1 MLKIE
6 DDITGPILIIMSIAL
21 IMEQNSYIFMTAL
34 MSLGDT
40 KSTAITYFVTFFSTV
55 IFCEIGIF
63 INGIYGLTFGIVIAT
78 IVGGICNYY
87 FYRVSLKKR
96 VKE

>member
-34 MSLGDT
+34 MSLGEA
-40 KSTAITYFVTFFSTV
+40 KATAITYFVTFVSTV
-55 IFCEIGIF
+55 IFCVIGIF
-63 INGIYGLTFGIVIAT
+63 INGIFGLTFGIVIAT